1 MSGSTR
7 PSITLLLLLAS
18 ASPALGGTPVTGVGQ
33 ATTPTTLAAADGLRD
48 IHGPL
53 PLAGDFPML
62 GIGLAVLLALLL
74 LLAVF
79 LLWRRRGRQKAPA
92 TAILP
97 WEEALQAL
105 DDAALLRE
113 EGDSLGYLQRT
124 DHILRRYL
132 ELRFSLPSTRQ
143 TRGELEGALQALG
156 EEWLQEWRGELLRLL
171 RLADLAKFARQA
183 GDIGQLQGVED
194 SLRRFI
200 AQTTPAGDSGGQR

>member
-1 MSGSTR
+1 MNGNTR
-7 PSITLLLLLAS
+7 IGPAAAPLLAS
-18 ASPALGGTPVTGVGQ
+18 AHPAQEVAAPNSSL
-33 ATTPTTLAAADGLRD
+33 ATTPTILAADHGLRD

-62 GIGLAVLLALLL
+62 PVALGISLALLALL
-74 LLAVF
+74 AVVLF
-79 LLWRRRGRQKAPA
+79 WRRRARQKAPI
-92 TAILP
+92 TIVHP

-105 DDAALLRE
+105 DAAAPLRE
-113 EGDSLGYLQRT
+113 KGDSLGYLQSA
-124 DHILRRYL
+124 DDILRHYL
-132 ELRFSLPSTRQ
+132 DRRFSLPSTRQ

-183 GDIGQLQGVED
+183 GDPGQLQGVED
-194 SLRRFI
+194 ALRRFI

>member
-1 MSGSTR
+1 MNGNMR
-7 PSITLLLLLAS
+7 IIPAAAPLLAS
-18 ASPALGGTPVTGVGQ
+18 ANLAREVAATDSSQTG
-33 ATTPTTLAAADGLRD
+33 TPTTLAADDGLRD

-53 PLAGDFPML
+53 TLAGDYPML
-62 GIGLAVLLALLL
+62 PVALAVSLTLLA

-79 LLWRRRGRQKAPA
+79 LLWRRRSRKESPM
-92 TAILP
+92 TIVPP

-105 DDAALLRE
+105 GAAAPLRE
-113 EGDSLGYLQRT
+113 KGDGLGYLQST
-124 DHILRRYL
+124 DHILRHYL
-132 ELRFSLPSTRQ
+132 ERRFSLPSTRQ
-143 TRGELEGALQALG
+143 TRGELESALHTLG

-183 GDIGQLQGVED
+183 GDPGQLQGVED